1 MAWLKK
7 FTTYPMHLLWI
18 LLAYLP
24 FLGSMSIPLTGDQK
38 TYLSTALEMRERGSW
53 LIPYLFG
60 EPSYYKPPFQYW
72 MSMLGW
78 KIFGLGLWGALIPS
92 VLASLLTAW
101 LLAEIVILLG
111 ASKRENYTGLWF
123 AAAIGTMGY
132 GTTAQM
138 EIYLC
143 LFYALAWFCA
153 LKFLLAPRN
162 ERRDFWLLSA
172 FAVAGLSSIVKSP
185 LYWVLWLMSFGS
197 YLVVKGEWKLVKE
210 RRFYLACGV
219 SLLFAGA
226 WYGALLALDPH
237 RFFSDYLMRETWAKN
252 SGNGGTVLSLW
263 GAWGYFSLPFVVL
276 SFAGAKRLFHD
287 RKLESSIYTFLI
299 CWAWPIAVFFSLY
312 PYRIKPYF
320 YLLVPVS
327 AILADFGKTRWAIRA
342 TSGLI
347 GVALILIASIG
358 FWTELLPFGLNFGF
372 IVLAVVAIILGF
384 LRSTRGLSFLSLGII
399 LLVRVSAVNLGE
411 SDLAGL
417 RAAVLESPQARFA
430 MLDLE
435 KNIWHEAG
443 LLSLAV
449 QRPIQRLYSLEAA
462 TEFLNQGGVVIL
474 TDLQSKDSIAQL
486 GFTPAQLVTQSW
498 RRFKMRRQMKDWKA
512 DLYREFTLARLS
524 ESSKL

>member
-1 MAWLKK
+1 
-7 FTTYPMHLLWI
+7 
-18 LLAYLP
+18 
-24 FLGSMSIPLTGDQK
+24 
-38 TYLSTALEMRERGSW
+38 
-53 LIPYLFG
+53 
-60 EPSYYKPPFQYW
+60 
-72 MSMLGW
+72 
-78 KIFGLGLWGALIPS
+78 
-92 VLASLLTAW
+92 
-101 LLAEIVILLG
+101 
-111 ASKRENYTGLWF
+111 
-123 AAAIGTMGY
+123 
-132 GTTAQM
+132 
-138 EIYLC
+138 
-143 LFYALAWFCA
+143 
-153 LKFLLAPRN
+153 
-162 ERRDFWLLSA
+162 
-172 FAVAGLSSIVKSP
+172 
-185 LYWVLWLMSFGS
+185 
-197 YLVVKGEWKLVKE
+197 
-210 RRFYLACGV
+210 
-219 SLLFAGA
+219 
-226 WYGALLALDPH
+226 
-237 RFFSDYLMRETWAKN
+237 
-252 SGNGGTVLSLW
+252 
-263 GAWGYFSLPFVVL
+263 
-276 SFAGAKRLFHD
+276 
-287 RKLESSIYTFLI
+287 
-299 CWAWPIAVFFSLY
+299 
-312 PYRIKPYF
+312 
-320 YLLVPVS
+320 VS